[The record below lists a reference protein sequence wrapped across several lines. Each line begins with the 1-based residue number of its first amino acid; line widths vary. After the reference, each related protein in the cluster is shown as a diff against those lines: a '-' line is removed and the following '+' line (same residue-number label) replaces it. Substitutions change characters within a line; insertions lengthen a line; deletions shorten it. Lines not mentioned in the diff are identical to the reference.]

1 MSTEVAKHGGESRG
15 NSVLAVSID
24 EKIGNEIASLNRVIF
39 SKTPPTADERVKIEA
54 EKKELIEFRKMLH
67 ENPNFIDDACNND
80 PMFKLYID
88 ELNAELLQLEAER
101 GMSELYEDGDSGAN
115 NQNESSESI
124 SKSQVVLQTIR
135 DLNDL
140 LKNSDKPLKQFFR
153 LTGKKNERK
162 QTLKRIKYKPRAGPA
177 VYNVSAAEFQR
188 FLLKHGIQP
197 VSRSEKK
204 SKMPTADE
212 IAELR
217 SLSELK
223 RLERWASTPITDIL
237 HNTGPLEEAKEQ
249 QPVSLP
255 ARSMVPPLNLDPE
268 ALTANLDP
276 LAEFKLANAQLPN
289 DNTRRVT
296 TPSTMVSP
304 LKLVKPNT
312 PLSPITMP
320 VKSSSTG
327 SLLSPINVNKIVDER
342 DKNIRPVTA
351 PNFSSR
357 STRETPRVG
366 SSTGLKK
373 SSSEARFDS
382 KAQLSSSLSK
392 MGISGNVGTSKLL
405 FVKNKCMEMKTLR
418 DQLMTTTGSVA
429 LNVHP
434 EASPDNQ
441 QDQLQSLI
449 MTKKL
454 ATECVERNQ
463 YDQTWNILS
472 TPGYYEAVGPEK
484 IFKSDCHTNHTTN
497 AAFEKAVR
505 DADVSNGISGD
516 ALTLW
521 AENAVANKVKV
532 FVSGGGIKV

>member
-1 MSTEVAKHGGESRG
+1 MSTEAAKQGSDSRT
-15 NSVLAVSID
+15 NTALAVTLD
-24 EKIGNEIASLNRVIF
+24 EKLGNEIASLNRAMF
-39 SKTPPTADERVKIEA
+39 SKTPPTAEERLKLEA
-54 EKKELIEFRKMLH
+54 EKKELIDFRKMLH
-67 ENPNFIDDACNND
+67 ENPNFIDDACNSD

-88 ELNAELLQLEAER
+88 ELNAELSSSEVDRA
-101 GMSELYEDGDSGAN
+101 MSELNQELDYQNDN
-115 NQNESSESI
+115 NESI
-124 SKSQVVLQTIR
+124 SKNQVVLQTIR

-140 LKNSDKPLKQFFR
+140 LRNSDKPLKQFFR

-162 QTLKRIKYKPRAGPA
+162 QTLKSIKYKPRAGPA
-177 VYNVSAAEFQR
+177 VYSVSAAEFQR

-197 VSRSEKK
+197 VTRSERK
-204 SKMPTADE
+204 SKMPTPDE

-223 RLERWASTPITDIL
+223 RLERWASTPITDLL
-237 HNTGPLEEAKEQ
+237 HSTCPLEETKEQ
-249 QPVSLP
+249 QPTALP
-255 ARSMVPPLNLDPE
+255 VRSIVPPLNLDPDV
-268 ALTANLDP
+268 LVANLDP
-276 LAEFKLANAQLPN
+276 LAEFKLANAPLPN
-289 DNTRRVT
+289 DNIKSAT
-296 TPSTMVSP
+296 TPSAFISP
-304 LKLVKPNT
+304 LKQVKPNT
-312 PLSPITMP
+312 PLSPITLP

-327 SLLSPINVNKIVDER
+327 SLLSPINTNKISDDK

-351 PNFSSR
+351 PNFTGR
-357 STRETPRVG
+357 SARETPRTA
-366 SSTGLKK
+366 SSTGLRK

-382 KAQLSSSLSK
+382 KAQLSNSLSK

-505 DADVSNGISGD
+505 EADVSNGISGD
-516 ALTLW
+516 ALTMW
-521 AENAVANKVKV
+521 AQNAVANKVKV